1 MSKDRKTKNHVSEE
15 LYKQLI
21 FEIAIELT
29 EDNIKETQNR
39 LLDLINDYN
48 INRGKP

>member
-1 MSKDRKTKNHVSEE
+1 MSKNNKRLVSKE

-29 EDNIKETQNR
+29 GDNIKETQDK
-39 LLDLINDYN
+39 LLDLINDYD
-48 INRGKP
+48 IE